1 MQTRGYLLVALAAAL
16 WGTLGLF
23 FRVLHDQFGLS
34 SVTIAFLRAGVAA
47 VLLGS
52 VMLLTRREML
62 RISRRA
68 LAFYVI
74 YGLTGIAAFY
84 ILYAQAVIATS
95 VTTGVVLLYT
105 APAFVSVIAWR
116 VWGEPMTARK
126 LGALVIAFVGC
137 ALVARAYDPAELR
150 LNVAGIIIG
159 LGAGFTYALYTVLSK
174 FVLAR
179 HSNWTALTY
188 ALVFGGLFLTP
199 LQTPDALAPLA
210 LQPVAWLVVLALAL
224 GPTLGSLTFYNLG
237 LKLVPASNA
246 SLIAMLEP
254 VVASAL
260 AFVVL
265 GERMELLQWIGGGM
279 VLGGA
284 LWLATGKD

>member
-1 MQTRGYLLVALAAAL
+1 
-16 WGTLGLF
+16 
-23 FRVLHDQFGLS
+23 
-34 SVTIAFLRAGVAA
+34 
-47 VLLGS
+47 
-52 VMLLTRREML
+52 
-62 RISRRA
+62 
-68 LAFYVI
+68 
-74 YGLTGIAAFY
+74 
-84 ILYAQAVIATS
+84 
-95 VTTGVVLLYT
+95 
-105 APAFVSVIAWR
+105 
-116 VWGEPMTARK
+116 
-126 LGALVIAFVGC
+126 
-137 ALVARAYDPAELR
+137 
-150 LNVAGIIIG
+150 VAGIIIG